1 MLMGNLDY
9 LDLSLI
15 KNQNE
20 LAVKIA
26 NFFTKDELNYID
38 LSKLEKENRNLDQI
52 QYIYYSKD
60 FDNRKSIK
68 IIDTLILDSYPAAR
82 YVTIRLSI
90 GEMEQL
96 DYKCKYNK
104 NIISLLN
111 QLFARAY
118 NYKFWKRSDDD
129 HIIKPHITKEY
140 SDKMKKELSVEELE
154 EVRFIITYLIDDGS
168 IKTDNEFAFDFVV
181 GKFNF
186 YIESN
191 SVGIIKF
198 NYKGKKDMYW
208 NRIMFSK
215 TDTGVAN
222 INLLIQQALN
232 NI

>member
-1 MLMGNLDY
+1 MGNLDY
-9 LDLSLI
+9 LDLSLV

-129 HIIKPHITKEY
+129 HIIKPHIMKEY